1 MNAATFLETAAREY
15 PERIFIVDG
24 MQRATFGEINRRANR
39 LANGL
44 AAEGIQAGDCVALS
58 CPSRAEF
65 AVAYY
70 AILKI
75 GAVAATLN
83 VLLKRNEIAEQLADC
98 QAKAY
103 LAFEGTAEFPMG
115 EEAVAAFQAT
125 PSCGRFWAIP
135 GGTEGLKQL
144 SACASWNDLADGRPD
159 VFESADL
166 PPDAT
171 CCITFTSGT
180 TGRAKG
186 VEHSHAVEGLVPY
199 LMQNDYQAAP
209 HDVFLL
215 TVPLFTLWKTTAL
228 HLTCLAGATVVVMP
242 RFSAEDTWRIMEQE
256 HVTVLIVSGAIFRF
270 LYDAMDHVPADYDR
284 IARHWRLC
292 LSGGFRIPADLHRFF
307 RDRFKIAIL
316 SMYGSTELHGIALT
330 REVSDNE
337 EECVGRLFWGVQ
349 VRIVDEKMNDV
360 PLGETGE
367 ILVRTPTLMK
377 GYCGNPA
384 ETEKSVSAGWFHTG
398 DTGRRNPDGYLFLT
412 GRIKDMINR
421 KGMKVFAAQVE
432 SALLAHPAIARVA
445 VVGIPDTYA
454 GEEVKAFVQL
464 REGSQCTADE
474 LIAWARERIA
484 AYAYPRH
491 IEFMDSLPIG
501 PTGKVLKHLLPRR

>member
-1 MNAATFLETAAREY
+1 MNAATFLETAAREH
-15 PERIFIVDG
+15 PDRVFIVDG
-24 MQRATFGEINRRANR
+24 VQRATFGEINRRANR

-44 AAEGIQAGDCVALS
+44 AAAGIQTGDCVAMT
-58 CPSRAEF
+58 CPSRTEF

-83 VLLKRNEIAEQLADC
+83 VLLKRNEIAEQLTDC
-98 QAKAY
+98 RAKAY
-103 LAFEGTAEFPMG
+103 LAFEGTAESPMG
-115 EEAVAAFQAT
+115 QEAIAAFQAT
-125 PSCGRFWAIP
+125 PSCKGFWAIP
-135 GGTEGLKQL
+135 AGADGLQL
-144 SACASWNDLADGRPD
+144 LSECASWTELIEGQPD

-166 PPDAT
+166 SPDAT

-199 LMQNDYQAAP
+199 LMQNDYQAAA

-242 RFSAEDTWRIMEQE
+242 RFSPEETWRLMERE
-256 HVTVLIVSGAIFRF
+256 RVTVLIVSGAVFRF
-270 LYDAMDHVPADYDR
+270 LYDAMDHMPVDYDR

-316 SMYGSTELHGIALT
+316 SMYGSTELHGISLT
-330 REVSDNE
+330 REVSEDTDD
-337 EECVGRLFWGVQ
+337 CVGRLFRGVQ
-349 VRIVDEKMNDV
+349 VRIVDETMNDV

-384 ETEKSVSAGWFHTG
+384 ETEKSASAGWFHTG
-398 DTGRRNPDGYLFLT
+398 DMGRRNPDGHLFLT

-421 KGMKVFAAQVE
+421 KGMKVFSAQVE

-445 VVGIPDTYA
+445 VVGIPDEFA

-464 REGSQCTADE
+464 RDGLQCSPDE

-491 IEFMDSLPIG
+491 VEFVDNLPIG